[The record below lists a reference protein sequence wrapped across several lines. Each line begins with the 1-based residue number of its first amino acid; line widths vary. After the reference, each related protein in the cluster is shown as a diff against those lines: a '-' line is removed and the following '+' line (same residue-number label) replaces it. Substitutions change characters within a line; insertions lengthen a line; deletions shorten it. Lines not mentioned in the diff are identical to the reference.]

1 MINTAIRT
9 CVILLP
15 LFVLSSCGGYKTPV
29 APAAAV
35 SLVGTVTTQDGARL
49 PGASVRVVD
58 GVNAGKSTTTNN
70 EGEYRF
76 DNLTAGIGN
85 VTAIAD
91 SYDPVTASR
100 QIDGTAPLNFTLR
113 TSTPWSTAGTGS
125 AAFDMPSYVMSVH
138 IVGVNTGVASDFIVR
153 VGACTIV
160 DDRLGVGQFR
170 TLSEGS
176 YLVTEA
182 GNPPPPPPTRLVK
195 IVGSPGLSWSLTED
209 RVSGVGTPCFLD

>member
-1 MINTAIRT
+1 MMNTAIRT
-9 CVILLP
+9 CGVLLP
-15 LFVLSSCGGYKTPV
+15 LFLLSSCGGYRTPV
-29 APAAAV
+29 APSAAV

-49 PGASVRVVD
+49 AGASVRVVD

-76 DNLTAGIGN
+76 DNMTAGIGN
-85 VTAIAD
+85 VTAVAD

-100 QIDGTAPLNFTLR
+100 NIDGTAPLNFTLR

-125 AAFDMPSYVMSVH
+125 AVFDMPSYVMSVH

-170 TLSEGS
+170 TVSDGT

-195 IVGSPGLSWSLTED
+195 ILGAPGLSWSLTED
-209 RVSGVGTPCFLD
+209 RVSGMGTPCFLD

>member
-1 MINTAIRT
+1 MMNTGIRT
-9 CVILLP
+9 CGVLLP
-15 LFVLSSCGGYKTPV
+15 LFLLSSCGGYKTPV
-29 APAAAV
+29 APSAAV

-76 DNLTAGIGN
+76 DDLTAGIGN
-85 VTAIAD
+85 VTAAAD
-91 SYDPVTASR
+91 SYDPVTMSSP
-100 QIDGTAPLNFTLR
+100 INGTAPLNFTLR
-113 TSTPWSTAGTGS
+113 TSALWSTTGVGS
-125 AAFDMPSYVMSVH
+125 AEFDMPSYVTSVH

-160 DDRLGVGQFR
+160 DDRLGEGQFR
-170 TLSEGS
+170 TVSDGS

-182 GNPPPPPPTRLVK
+182 GTPPPPPPTRLVK
-195 IVGSPGLSWSLTED
+195 IVGSSGLSWSLTEN